1 MRVWEVHVSH
11 KSSAPLPPPLSWWIT
26 SSCVEGEEKAAEE
39 RPSYLICEWVCC
51 LWSISWWK
59 CLPERGVIMSD
70 GEQHRSDSVQRGRH
84 VWECQLWP
92 FTLQISFTQN
102 FFFFSKIR
110 FVTYILLTRAVPHTW
125 FWPGYPHI
133 HRWDGGGVLVEM
145 EGDGGTARDQSCQ
158 EHAKMRE
165 RCHRSPLLCH
175 SSAYNEKIW
184 ADKGRR
190 QTSVTAGGCQSVL
203 KFKTGTLI
211 QSNLVRFKKNWLP
224 LASCFLPVKSK
235 QRYSFII

>member
-145 EGDGGTARDQSCQ
+145 EEDGGTARDQSCQ

-175 SSAYNEKIW
+175 SSAYNENL
-184 ADKGRR
+184 GRQGAETDVCHR
-190 QTSVTAGGCQSVL
+190 GRLS
-203 KFKTGTLI
+203 
-211 QSNLVRFKKNWLP
+211 VRFKIQNRNSYPEQFSEIQKELTS
-224 LASCFLPVKSK
+224 SCLMLFAC
-235 QRYSFII
+235 